1 LMRHARFF
9 ASILDK
15 HEKILRYTS
24 STETMSA
31 LEYTDT
37 ELGQVTEK
45 ADLSVANAAPFFK
58 PLIFEF
64 DCIIKHNL
72 PEILGQNPAG
82 YLKFRYNNLE
92 LKGFPID
99 IEGSTN
105 DSVQTVKCIAHP
117 DTPDNIQEILHKR
130 LPNKLYK

>member
-1 LMRHARFF
+1 MRHARFF

-45 ADLSVANAAPFFK
+45 ADLSVTNAAPFFK

-64 DCIIKHNL
+64 NCIVPL
-72 PEILGQNPAG
+72 SLSEIMGETPAG
-82 YLKFRYNNLE
+82 YFTFKYNNHI

-99 IEGSTN
+99 VQGSYVN
-105 DSVQTVKCIAHP
+105 SEQTVKCIAHP